1 MSLKMG
7 GLGYSTRHVCQEEK
21 NASGSTSVL
30 VVSKDNHRR
39 HRLVKNMGCG
49 NTPSEMSV
57 FVSSA
62 KEYIANTKG
71 AFLPGL
77 LEVES
82 EIEGFFCNLGNTSIQ
97 VIGPELVFRSLCDR
111 IGDPKSPLGVKTG
124 QELTKGMY
132 ALSYRLPK

>member
-39 HRLVKNMGCG
+39 HRLVKNIGCG

-82 EIEGFFCNLGNTSIQ
+82 EIEGFLCSLGNTSIQ
-97 VIGPELVFRSLCDR
+97 VIGPGLFLAACATA
-111 IGDPKSPLGVKTG
+111 LGILKVHW
-124 QELTKGMY
+124 
-132 ALSYRLPK
+132 A